1 MHARNNIFQKKNS
14 RYEILNRLF
23 FWSKFRFLGTALGR
37 FSQCFSSNFSSSA
50 NHGGRHFYSALLP
63 PPHTHTYTHT
73 HAIKQLSMTLALY
86 NLWDMFLHGELLE
99 NIWVGLGL
107 KLGKCLLD
115 WCYQYSFLRLFVPRM
130 FTNLNMNDN
139 NGKIR
144 LAKKKALNY
153 RKIPI
158 LFSKFLFW
166 KNFGFSF
173 WIQAWNFSKCSKNR
187 LPRSWG

>member
-1 MHARNNIFQKKNS
+1 MLEIIFFKKRIPNM
-14 RYEILNRLF
+14 RFWIVYF
-23 FWSKFRFLGTALGR
+23 FGPNFVSWGLLWGVLASVFLLIFRRRPTMVGDTFT
-37 FSQCFSSNFSSSA
+37 QPSS
-50 NHGGRHFYSALLP
+50 P

-107 KLGKCLLD
+107 KLAKCLLD

-144 LAKKKALNY
+144 LAKKKAFKL
-153 RKIPI
+153 
-158 LFSKFLFW
+158 
-166 KNFGFSF
+166 
-173 WIQAWNFSKCSKNR
+173 
-187 LPRSWG
+187 